1 MAVPSSGVLKI
12 SDIAL
17 EFQDTVPYRLSK
29 YYRGGALV
37 PNSSQNANVPTS
49 GAIKLGNFYG
59 AVRRIAVTIT
69 ISSNTTNYTLNTA
82 AVPGYVAGIMD
93 ITFVVNSGVSLY
105 STSTAT
111 SALAITGFTVGD
123 IITINNSG
131 TIYGAGGAGGRNNQG
146 GYDQE
151 AGNTDGAGYGGDVP
165 NNPYGNSGGYPGVNG
180 SSGSDGGP
188 AIYINLSSILIY
200 IYNYGTVTGGG
211 GGGGGGGSNNA
222 GGGSGGNGGVGI
234 SKGLFFGGAAVT
246 LYNQSGAVFA
256 GGGGGGSGWG
266 NREAGSTEGG
276 APGNPGVITNNGGG
290 NFGAQGSAGAV
301 ITGSA
306 TTLYNTAGTFNL
318 N

>member
-1 MAVPSSGVLKI
+1 MALPSSGIIKM
-12 SDIAL
+12 SDLAT
-17 EFQDTVPYRLSK
+17 EFQDTVPYKLSD
-29 YYRGGALV
+29 YYRGGSLV
-37 PNSSQNANVPTS
+37 PNASVNSNVPTS
-49 GAIKLGNFYG
+49 GVVRLSNFYS
-59 AVRRIAVTIT
+59 ATRRIAVTIT
-69 ISSNTTNYTLNTA
+69 ISSNSTNYTLNTS
-82 AVPGYVAGIMD
+82 AVPGYVAGVMD

-111 SALAITGFTVGD
+111 AALAITGFTAGD
-123 IITINNSG
+123 IITINNNG
-131 TIYGAGGAGGRNNQG
+131 TIYGAGGAGGRNNSC

-165 NNPYGNSGGYPGVNG
+165 DNPCGQNGPAVGG
-180 SSGSDGGP
+180 SSGSAGGP
-188 AIYINLSSILIY
+188 AIDINLSNILIN

-211 GGGGGGGSNNA
+211 GGGGGGGGNNV

-234 SKGLFFGGAAVT
+234 SKGVSFGGAAVV

-256 GGGGGGSGWG
+256 GGGGGGAGWG
-266 NREAGSTEGG
+266 NRSAGATEGG
-276 APGNPGVITNNGGG
+276 TPGNPGVITVNGGG

-306 TTLYNTAGTFNL
+306 TTLYNTPGVFAL